1 MSMPT
6 NKAARAKPRASA
18 AAAHRLMDG
27 TTTDANVLAE
37 DGKPTGS
44 RRSNDPREVQ
54 SAQERHDQ
62 RKSWFLSE
70 AAKQAPNRAMM
81 AKCESA
87 YDSEQWARDDADEVE
102 SRGQRAVVYNEIKPT
117 IDWMIGTERRGRVD
131 FVIVAEEDGQEAEDD
146 AGNKTKLLKY
156 LDDVNRAPFERSYA
170 AEDMFKAGVGWLE
183 VGLRG
188 DETGVP
194 VFVGA
199 ESWRNI
205 LWDSNDRRRDL
216 SNARYLFRIK
226 VVDFDV
232 ALAIF
237 PDKKDELERCIQ
249 EGDDMSVFSSWMAG
263 TGLISGLDAFGGQI
277 EDIDYITSKP
287 VDLFNPRKRVMLLEC
302 WSREPQRRPANT
314 DGLGDPVSFKMRVS
328 IMTEHNTLIEA
339 WSPFRHDAFPFV
351 PLWAYIN
358 RRTGLPYSP
367 IRPLLG
373 PQEALNHRMSKS
385 LMEASSNQ
393 LKLEEG
399 AIGEAMDLDEIRE
412 ELNSPDGMAV
422 FANGALSG
430 NRVQE
435 RPNGG
440 AATAQL
446 QLADRDIAAIRGMSG
461 VTGENRGERTNATSG
476 RAVLAKQEQGSL
488 LTAELFDNL
497 LLARQIEGDLTLSLS
512 EQFVRA
518 PMTIRV
524 AGDGN
529 RMQRTKINAPQPD
542 GSVLNDI
549 TARRAHF
556 VVGEQAWKQS
566 YAESA
571 FQSLMEVM
579 TQLAA
584 AAPQVVIALL
594 DVVFDMHPNL
604 PKKASILER
613 IRSVNGQTDP
623 DGKVTPEQQQAQ
635 QEKQAKAK
643 AEYDATMAKLQADIA
658 SVKAQG
664 DKMTA
669 EGMKSR
675 LEALYISAQA
685 AQTLVQIPG
694 ATPVADE
701 LLRSAGYKDAGG
713 QGEVIDPGAV
723 PQLASPQGVDPMLD
737 PAQQGS
743 PQGMDPT
750 MPDGSAPPP
759 RMGEGQ
765 AAGIETVAPDGVIP
779 PPPQ

>member
-1 MSMPT
+1 MKYADPAEPMAVP
-6 NKAARAKPRASA
+6 AKPSPKKPSGSA
-18 AAAHRLMDG
+18 GA
-27 TTTDANVLAE
+27 T
-37 DGKPTGS
+37 
-44 RRSNDPREVQ
+44 PREVVMT
-54 SAQERHDQ
+54 AEERHEQ

-70 AAKQAPNRAMM
+70 ASKQATNRSMM
-81 AKCESA
+81 ARCEA
-87 YDSEQWARDDADEVE
+87 FYDSEQWSAGDAEDVKA
-102 SRGQRAVVYNEIKPT
+102 RGQNPVVYNEIKPT
-117 IDWMIGTERRGRVD
+117 IDWLIGTERRSRVD
-131 FVIVAEEDGQEAEDD
+131 FVVVAEDDGQEAEDD

-156 LDDVNRAPFERSYA
+156 LDDTNRAPFERSYA

-188 DETGVP
+188 DRTGLP
-194 VFVGA
+194 LFIGA

-216 SNARYLFRIK
+216 SNARYMFRIK
-226 VVDFDV
+226 VIDYDV

-237 PDKKDELERCIQ
+237 PDKEEMLERCVQ
-249 EGDDMSVFSSWMAG
+249 EGDSVSVFSSWLAG
-263 TGLISGLDAFGGQI
+263 TGLISGLDAFGSQA
-277 EDIDYITSKP
+277 ESLDFITSKP

-302 WSREPQRRPANT
+302 WSREPQRRPPEH
-314 DGLGDPVSFKMRVS
+314 DGLGDPVSYKMRVS
-328 IMTEHNTLIEA
+328 IMTEHDTLIEA
-339 WSPFRHDAFPFV
+339 WSPFKHDGFPFI

-358 RRTGLPYSP
+358 RRTGLPYP
-367 IRPLLG
+367 PAKPLLG

-393 LKLEEG
+393 MKIEEA
-399 AIGEAMDLDEIRE
+399 AIGKTMDLDEIRD
-412 ELNSPDGMAV
+412 ELNSPDGIAV

-430 NRVQE
+430 GKVQE

-446 QLADRDIAAIRGMSG
+446 QLADRDIQAIRGMSG
-461 VTGENRGERTNATSG
+461 VTGENRGEQTNAISG
-476 RAVLAKQEQGSL
+476 KAVLAKQEQGSL

-497 LLARQIEGDLTLSLS
+497 LLARQMEGDLTLSLA

-518 PMTIRV
+518 PLTIRV

-529 RMQRTKINAPQPD
+529 RMERTKINQPQPD
-542 GSVLNDI
+542 GSYLNDI

-571 FQSLMEVM
+571 FQSLMEVL

-584 AAPQVVIALL
+584 AAPQVVVNLL
-594 DVVFDMHPNL
+594 DVVFEMHPNL
-604 PKKASILER
+604 PRKKALLER
-613 IRSVNGQTDP
+613 IRAVNGQQDP
-623 DGKVTPEQQQAQ
+623 DGKITPEQQQAI
-635 QEKQAKAK
+635 QEQQAKAK
-643 AEYDATMAKLQADIA
+643 AEYDATMAKLQADIKEA
-658 SVKAQG
+658 ISRGEKL
-664 DKMTA
+664 DA
-669 EGMKSR
+669 EAMKSR

-701 LLRSAGYKDAGG
+701 LLRSAGFKDAGG
-713 QGEVIDPGAV
+713 HGDVIPPGAV
-723 PQLASPQGVDPMLD
+723 PQMAAPEQP
-737 PAQQGS
+737 P
-743 PQGMDPT
+743 MDPS
-750 MPDGSAPPP
+750 MGPPMAPEGEPPP
-759 RMGEGQ
+759 PQMGEGQ

-779 PPPQ
+779 PEGMA

>member
-1 MSMPT
+1 MGAVADKIKRP
-6 NKAARAKPRASA
+6 RAKPTTVAKA
-18 AAAHRLMDG
+18 AVESV
-27 TTTDANVLAE
+27 TT
-37 DGKPTGS
+37 
-44 RRSNDPREVQ
+44 PREVM
-54 SAQERHDQ
+54 SAQERHEQ

-70 AAKQAPNRAMM
+70 ASKQASNRAMM
-81 AKCESA
+81 ARCEA
-87 YDSEQWARDDADEVE
+87 FYDSEQWTKDDAADVE
-102 SRGQRAVVYNEIKPT
+102 ARGQNPVVYNEVKPT
-117 IDWMIGTERRGRVD
+117 IDWLIGTERRSRVD
-131 FVIVAEEDGQEAEDD
+131 FFVVAEDDGDEAEDD
-146 AGNKTKLLKY
+146 ASNKTKLLKY
-156 LDDVNRAPFERSYA
+156 LDDTNRAQFERSYA

-188 DETGVP
+188 DKTGVP
-194 VFVGA
+194 LFIGA

-237 PDKKDELERCIQ
+237 PDKKAELEKCVQ
-249 EGDDMSVFSSWMAG
+249 EGDSVTVFASWLAG
-263 TGLISGLDAFGGQI
+263 SGIISGLDAFGSQA
-277 EDIDYITSKP
+277 ESLDFITSKP
-287 VDLFNPRKRVMLLEC
+287 VDLFNPRKRVLLLEC
-302 WSREPQRRPANT
+302 WSREPQRRPASE
-314 DGLGDPVSFKMRVS
+314 DGLGDPVTFKTRVA
-328 IMTEHNTLIEA
+328 IMTEHDTLIEA
-339 WSPFRHDAFPFV
+339 WSPFEHDGFPFI
-351 PLWAYIN
+351 PLWAYVN

-367 IRPLLG
+367 IRPLMG

-399 AIGEAMDLDEIRE
+399 AIGEGMDLEEIRS
-412 ELNSPDGMAV
+412 ELNSPDGIAI

-430 NRVQE
+430 NRVME

-446 QLADRDIAAIRGMSG
+446 QLADRDIQSIRGMSG
-461 VTGENRGERTNATSG
+461 VTGENRGEKTNAISG
-476 RAVLAKQEQGSL
+476 KAVLAKQEQGSL

-497 LLARQIEGDLTLSLS
+497 LLARQMEGDLTLSLA

-529 RMQRTKINAPQPD
+529 RMERTKINQPMPD
-542 GSVLNDI
+542 GTYLNDI
-549 TARRAHF
+549 SAWRAHF

-571 FQSLMEVM
+571 FQSLMEVL

-584 AAPQVVIALL
+584 AAPQVVVGLL

-604 PKKASILER
+604 PRKKAILER
-613 IRSVNGQTDP
+613 IRAVNGQTDP
-623 DGKVTPEQQQAQ
+623 DGKMTPEQQQALAAQ
-635 QEKQAKAK
+635 QEKAK
-643 AEYDATMAKLQADIA
+643 AEYDATMAKLQADIKEA
-658 SVKAQG
+658 IAKG
-664 DKMTA
+664 EKLDA
-669 EGMKSR
+669 EAMKSR

-701 LLRSAGYKDAGG
+701 LLRSAGFKDAGG
-713 QGEVIDPGAV
+713 QGEVIPLGAV
-723 PQLASPQGVDPMLD
+723 PQMAQPAPVDPSMGPQ
-737 PAQQGS
+737 PAAD
-743 PQGMDPT
+743 GM
-750 MPDGSAPPP
+750 APPP
-759 RMGEGQ
+759 LMGDGQ
-765 AAGIETVAPDGVIP
+765 AAGIESVAPDGVIP
-779 PPPQ
+779 PEGA